1 MPFYFLVAFGHG
13 QGASPTMPPAKA
25 SEALRFLIDDACDA
39 SFGSFPDDVKTSVA
53 PGGVMLAFPDAEPM
67 RPLYLCT
74 AVQSQ
79 LQHAVRTRDTVIP
92 VCAVLTGGELREVN
106 VLGYSS
112 NFEGPPAIAAARIL
126 AKLPTGLF
134 AVEQTVWDF
143 RLLGRHLGEPETLA
157 GKHRGEEF
165 SIRVH
170 RQITFPDLRNRLEST
185 TI

>member
-13 QGASPTMPPAKA
+13 QGPSLTMESPART

-39 SFGSFPDDVKTSVA
+39 SFGRFPNDVMTSVA
-53 PGGVMLAFPDAEPM
+53 PGGVMLAFPDAEPV
-67 RPLYLCT
+67 RALHLCS
-74 AVQSQ
+74 AVQGQ
-79 LQHAVRTRDTVIP
+79 LQHAVNTHDTIVP

-134 AVEQTVWDF
+134 AVEQAVWDF
-143 RLLGRHLGEPETLA
+143 RYLGRQLGAPETLE
-157 GKHRGEEF
+157 GKHRGEAF
-165 SIRVH
+165 SVRVH
-170 RQITFPDLRNRLEST
+170 QQITFPDLRLEST
-185 TI
+185 SI